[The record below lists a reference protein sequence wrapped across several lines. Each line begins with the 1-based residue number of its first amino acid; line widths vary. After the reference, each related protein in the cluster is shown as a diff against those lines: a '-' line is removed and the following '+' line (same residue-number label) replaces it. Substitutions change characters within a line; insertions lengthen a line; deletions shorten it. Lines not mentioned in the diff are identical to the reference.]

1 MCNITVKQAGY
12 CKEFESV
19 LAFQL
24 TNGVFNFTALSNNAI
39 SFSQEEIQGIEL

>member
-1 MCNITVKQAGY
+1 MCNITVKQAVY
-12 CKEFESV
+12 CNEFESV

-39 SFSQEEIQGIEL
+39 SFSQEEIQDIEL